1 MKTNSIGLLRNNR
14 NYRNL
19 WLASVGSQFG
29 NWFKE
34 VALAQ
39 VTLALTHSAAAM
51 GFVLLCRSLPVVVLG
66 PFAGPFADHFP
77 KKPVLFITDV
87 IRAVFALSLSLAVL
101 MHLTWILYVVSA
113 LLGASGVLFGPARS
127 SVVPRVVTD
136 DELAIANG
144 LDAQGAGLI
153 QIAGAALGGII
164 SVTVGPVFCF
174 AINAVSY
181 LWSALHILMCH
192 WDEAGRSAGRTSMQY
207 FQSLKEGFHEAL
219 HNRVVRSIIII
230 GISWGLAGGGYYIL
244 IPVLGQ
250 QVYHMGGLG
259 IGILYVIDGIGVLIG
274 AYVVNQYAG
283 KTRHRAIIWY
293 GVAYLTQ
300 ALFFGIMT
308 QFTVF
313 AWGALMLLLMRL
325 SSGMI
330 IPLDTYMLQISTDK
344 SIQGRVFALHGST
357 YGGVMQLSYAIMGL
371 ALSKFGIPTVG
382 IIIGTMS
389 LLCGVSW
396 LGQFRSLYSRIH
408 GYELGAARVPTTD
421 RESN

>member
-1 MKTNSIGLLRNNR
+1 MQEEIVLNGIELLRNNQ

-19 WLASVGSQFG
+19 WLSSVGSQFG
-29 NWFKE
+29 SWFNE

-39 VTLALTHSAAAM
+39 VTLSLTHSAAAM
-51 GFVLLCRSLPVVVLG
+51 GLVLLCSSLPIVILG
-66 PFAGPFADHFP
+66 PFAGPFVDHLP
-77 KKPVLFITDV
+77 KKPVLFVTDF
-87 IRAVFALSLSLAVL
+87 IRAVFAFSLSLSVL
-101 MHLTWILYVVSA
+101 MHLIWILYVASA

-127 SVVPRVVTD
+127 AVIPHVVTD
-136 DELAIANG
+136 DELPVANG
-144 LDAQGAGLI
+144 LDSQGSGLI

-164 SVTVGPVFCF
+164 SVTVGPIVCF
-174 AINAVSY
+174 GINAASY

-192 WDEAGRSAGRTSMQY
+192 WDEAEKSHKTSMQY
-207 FQSLKEGFHEAL
+207 FQSLNEGFQEAL

-259 IGILYVIDGIGVLIG
+259 IGILYVVDGIGVLGG
-274 AYVVNQYAG
+274 ASVVNRYVG
-283 KTRHRAIIWY
+283 KNRKRAMIWY
-293 GVAYLTQ
+293 GVAYITQ
-300 ALFFGIMT
+300 AIFFGVMT

-325 SSGMI
+325 SSGII

-344 SIQGRVFALHGST
+344 SMQGRVFALHGST
-357 YGGVMQLSYAIMGL
+357 YGGVMQLSFAIMGL
-371 ALSKFGIPTVG
+371 ALSKFGIPNVG
-382 IIIGTMS
+382 IIIGIMS

-396 LGQFRSLYSRIH
+396 LWQFRTLHNSIH
-408 GYELGAARVPTTD
+408 GYEL
-421 RESN
+421 